1 MSTFPVLKDTARIAI
16 INRGEAALRFIRA
29 VREYNDLYGTEM
41 ETVALYTDV
50 EENALFVKMAD
61 DEVQLSSLQG
71 YPGKQKSPYLDHDLM
86 LSAIEKAGAD
96 GIWVGWGFVSEDA
109 EFAAKIEE
117 KGIVFI
123 GPSSKAMALLGD
135 KIQAKELAEKADV
148 PILPWS
154 KRSIKDLDDAQ
165 KMALQIGYPVIVKA
179 ANAGGGRGI
188 RFVRTP
194 EEMERQFLS
203 AREETV
209 RITGNDI
216 VFIEHL
222 VEEGRHLEVQ
232 TLTDT
237 HGNIHTF
244 GVRDCSVQRKNQK
257 IIEETPPPHLSL
269 KLIKEIEA
277 SAARMIKSANY
288 AGAGTVEYLYDLR
301 TKKYYFM
308 EVNTRLQVE
317 HPITE
322 TLYSIDLVKGQIH
335 VARGLELDLHGASP
349 NGHVIEVRLNAEAPE
364 KDFTPAP
371 GEVEI
376 FKAPA
381 GPGIRVDSGIEQ
393 GSTIPSEFDS
403 MVAKIISAAPTREEA
418 IARLKRALK
427 ELRIRIKNGTTNRAF
442 LLELLDNPAIRKG
455 GVSTG
460 FVEQL
465 LKKHT
470 QPQNDERVRLALLA
484 GAVEMYHSQLQN
496 DYINFKE
503 QITRLGRPRTSP
515 VSEGYTATLSVFGNK
530 YEFLVKHMGTDR
542 YHISLLDDEK
552 VTISCRYATKQR
564 EGIIITG
571 GTRHTILVVPRG
583 DMLQIEVDGYPV
595 YLESESGGVVKS
607 PSPAVVLGVKVQP
620 GQKVKKGET
629 LIVLEAMKMEMLV
642 EAPGDGTVKE
652 IHVSPGSQVA
662 SGASLV
668 ALEIGE
674 TSAVNEEKQYPRVS
688 FNPYDETPSLVFEH
702 LVKEFHAIFLGY
714 DQNRN
719 TGAVLDSLLDV
730 ARKHKEFEPKLFS
743 ALMQAC
749 EYYVTIEQ
757 LFSQKEVV
765 SDSFNRPVS
774 YEELLSHYFQR
785 ESDKE
790 KGLPEEFLE
799 SLKESFSRYC
809 SCEKPDTEEINSA
822 LFHIFRS
829 HGRLRQKQ
837 SLITSVFFALETIK
851 VNPDVEGHFTRIVD
865 SIVLLTHAHAQ
876 AQAEAQRI
884 ADAALHARYQMIDRH
899 RIERIKEAENRAIE
913 EMVQQI
919 LSGKSHTDEK
929 LMMAAVNSGP
939 YIQKYLVKLALNGDD
954 KLNSLSSEILL
965 KRFNRD
971 RCIQHFSSDIHNG
984 NRIARMNCKDIKK
997 RHIRIIL
1004 AVVSEETYA
1013 KMESLTGLFGAPDE
1027 KDVQTE
1033 AVILVKTDAAS
1044 RTQEQERVHV
1054 KTENWISR
1062 LTIGWFYGGN
1072 DDFFRTYT
1080 VSGQTWEEDE
1090 HARGF
1095 DPIRF
1100 RELRIYRLRNFI
1112 LNTIYRSE
1120 SVTVVE
1126 GTAKENPKDKR
1137 LFALASTSEPNPI
1150 LSDSD
1155 DIARMIVFEA
1165 AFMEAISALR
1175 AAQAR
1180 YKYRLHWNRIII
1192 HNRSLLGLR
1201 LMQLKDYGKRF
1212 IPRIKDLGLEKMVIY
1227 SRRKRWREDIVR
1239 ELELLFLN
1247 ISNDQFTL
1255 RSRTPSDVPLSQL
1268 DKYVEKV
1275 VRARQRN
1282 TVYPCELIKSLTSAG
1297 IPIMESLPRGEF
1309 TEYDIEVDKETG
1321 LQRVYQKNALDLY
1334 NRESNVIFGIISN
1347 FDTVLNIVLERVLI
1361 LCDATND
1368 FGSLAEGE
1376 CRRINAAMDLAAERD
1391 IPLEWVPVSS
1401 GAKITMDSG
1410 TENLDWT
1417 AATLRRIIEFTQNGG
1432 EINIIVPNIN
1442 VGAQSYWNAEATM
1455 LMHTKGLLIMTD
1467 DASMLL
1473 TGKKALDFA
1482 GSVSGE
1488 TNLDIG
1494 GAEKIML
1501 PNGQAQLRATDLPEA
1516 YRLLFRHYRY
1526 SYRSGGTAYPP
1537 KISTKDS
1544 DTRDVGTTPY
1554 KDTLGQGFSTIGDI
1568 FSKEK
1573 NPERKK
1579 PFDMRQVMESII
1591 DTDGGYFE
1599 RWRSMKDAD
1608 IGIVWETR
1616 IGGYAVGLI
1625 GIESRNIPRIGSIPF
1640 DGPETWNGGTLFP
1653 LSSKKVA
1660 RGINAFSGKL
1670 PLVIVA
1676 NLSGFDGSPESLRS
1690 LQLEYGAEI
1699 GRAMVNFKGPVTF
1712 LVTAR
1717 YHGGAYVVFSKSLN
1731 PNIKTAAIEGSYA
1744 SVIGGAPAAAVVF
1757 PKTVL
1762 KETFTD
1768 PRIVLMQEKLK
1779 QGDCTQREYE
1789 DLYKTVYMEKQTAL
1803 ATEFDT
1809 IHSVERA
1816 KRVGSIDDII
1826 STSQIRPY
1834 VIENIKK
1841 GMDAE

>member
-1 MSTFPVLKDTARIAI
+1 MSTLPVLKDNARIAI
-16 INRGEAALRFIRA
+16 VNRGEAALRFIRA
-29 VREYNDLYGTEM
+29 VKEYNDLHGTSM
-41 ETVALYTDV
+41 STIAMYTDV
-50 EENALFVKMAD
+50 EETALFVNMAD
-61 DEVQLSSLQG
+61 DEIRLSSLHG
-71 YPGKQKSPYLDHDLM
+71 FPGKQKSPYLDHDLM
-86 LSAIEKAGAD
+86 IEALDAAKAD
-96 GIWVGWGFVSEDA
+96 GIWVGWGFVSEDSD
-109 EFAAKIEE
+109 FATKIEK

-123 GPSSKAMALLGD
+123 GPTAESMAILGD
-135 KIQAKELAEKADV
+135 KIKAKELAEKADV

-154 KRSIKDLDDAQ
+154 KRSVKDLKDA
-165 KMALQIGYPVIVKA
+165 KEIANSIGYPVIVKA
-179 ANAGGGRGI
+179 SNAGGGRGI

-194 EEMERQFLS
+194 EEMEPQFQS
-203 AREETV
+203 AREETI

-232 TLTDT
+232 TIADM
-237 HGNIHTF
+237 HGNVNTF

-257 IIEETPPPHLSL
+257 IIEETPPAHLSSE
-269 KLIKEIEA
+269 LIHEIEE
-277 SAARMIKSANY
+277 SAARMIRTAGY
-288 AGAGTVEYLYDLR
+288 YGAGTVEYLFDLK
-301 TKKYYFM
+301 TGKYYFM

-335 VARGLELDLHGASP
+335 VARGLELDLRDAKP
-349 NGHVIEVRLNAEAPE
+349 FGHVIEVRLNAEAPE
-364 KDFTPAP
+364 MDFTPAP

-418 IARLKRALK
+418 ISRLKRALR

-442 LLELLDNPAIRKG
+442 LLELLDNPSIRKG

-460 FVEQL
+460 FVELL
-465 LKKHT
+465 LKKYKL
-470 QPQNDERVRLALLA
+470 PQNEQRVKLALLS
-484 GAVEMYHSQLQN
+484 GAIEMYNMQLQN

-515 VSEGYTATLSVFGNK
+515 ISEGYAATLSAFGNK
-530 YEFLVKHMGTDR
+530 YEFWVKHMGTDR
-542 YHISLLDDEK
+542 YHVSLCDGKE
-552 VTISCRYATKQR
+552 IHMCCRYSTKHR
-564 EGIIITG
+564 EGTIIADG
-571 GTRHTILVVPRG
+571 ARHNILIVPRG
-583 DMLQIEVDGYPV
+583 DILQIEVDGYPV
-595 YLESESGGVVKS
+595 YLESESGGTVKS
-607 PSPAVVLGVKVQP
+607 PSPAVVLSVKVQP
-620 GQKVKKGET
+620 GQKVKKGD
-629 LIVLEAMKMEMLV
+629 LLVVLEAMKMEMKV
-642 EAPGDGTVKE
+642 ESPGDGTVKE
-652 IHVSPGSQVA
+652 ISVSQGTQVA
-662 SGASLV
+662 AGANLV
-668 ALEIGE
+668 TLELGE
-674 TSAVNEEKQYPRVS
+674 ASEQIEESSYSPIAFTACDDS
-688 FNPYDETPSLVFEH
+688 PENVFDY
-702 LVKEFHAIFLGY
+702 LVKEFHAMFLGY
-714 DQNRN
+714 DQNAN
-719 TGAVLDSLLDV
+719 TAKNIETL
-730 ARKHKEFEPKLFS
+730 AAFCKKHAHFEEQLFH
-743 ALMQAC
+743 ALIQAC
-749 EYYVTIEQ
+749 EYYVVIEQ
-757 LFSQKEVV
+757 LFSQKEII
-765 SDSFNRPVS
+765 SDSFNRPIT

-790 KGLPEEFLE
+790 KGLPEEFLTN
-799 SLKESFSRYC
+799 LKAAFSRYC
-809 SCEKPDTEEINSA
+809 PTEKPDTEEINNA
-822 LFHIFRS
+822 IFHIFKS
-829 HGRLRQKQ
+829 HGRLKQKQ
-837 SLITSVFFALETIK
+837 ALMTSIFFAMEQMQVPADFENT
-851 VNPDVEGHFTRIVD
+851 FTEIVD
-865 SIVLLTHAHAQ
+865 SIVSLTHAQAQ

-884 ADAALHARYQMIDRH
+884 ADAALHARYQLIDRH
-899 RIERIKEAENRAIE
+899 RIEKIKDAENSAIE
-913 EMVQQI
+913 DMVQQI
-919 LSGKSHTDEK
+919 LAGKSVKDDT
-929 LMMAAVNSGP
+929 LMHAAVNSGS

-954 KLNSLSSEILL
+954 MLNSLASEILI

-971 RCIQHFSSDIHNG
+971 RLIKSQETRINNG
-984 NRIARMNCKDIKK
+984 TRIVSLKCKDASSKIVNVD
-997 RHIRIIL
+997 L
-1004 AVVSEETYA
+1004 AVVSEEA
-1013 KMESLTGLFGAPDE
+1013 FSKIDNTGALFGISGH
-1027 KDVQTE
+1027 KDGSNE
-1033 AVILVKTDAAS
+1033 AIILIKADASS
-1044 RTQEQERVHV
+1044 RTPEQEKLHF
-1054 KTENWISR
+1054 KPGETYSQIT
-1062 LTIGWFYGGN
+1062 LGWFYGSN
-1072 DDFFRTYT
+1072 EDFFKTYLKT
-1080 VSGQTWEEDE
+1080 NDGWIENSL
-1090 HARGF
+1090 ANGF
-1095 DPIRF
+1095 DPIKY
-1100 RELRIYRLRNFI
+1100 RELRVYRLSNFS
-1112 LNTIYRSE
+1112 LNIIYRSE
-1120 SVTVVE
+1120 AVTVLE
-1126 GTAKENPKDKR
+1126 GTAKENSKDKR
-1137 LFALASTSEPNPI
+1137 LFALAATSEPNPI
-1150 LSDSD
+1150 ISSND

-1180 YKYRLHWNRIII
+1180 YKYRLHWNRIIM

-1201 LMQLKDYGKRF
+1201 LMQMKDYGKRF

-1247 ISNDQFTL
+1247 ISDDQFTL
-1255 RSRTPSDVPLSQL
+1255 RSRTPADIPLSPL
-1268 DKYVEKV
+1268 DKYVEKI
-1275 VRARQRN
+1275 VRSRQRN
-1282 TVYPCELIKSLTSAG
+1282 TVYPYEFIKSLTNAG
-1297 IPIMESLPRGEF
+1297 IPLQDSIPRGDF
-1309 TEYDIEVDKETG
+1309 REYDISVDEKSGTTSFF
-1321 LQRVYQKNALDLY
+1321 VKTDIDLY
-1334 NRESNVIFGIISN
+1334 AEKSNIVFGLITN
-1347 FDTVLNIVLERVLI
+1347 YDAMLNIPLERVLI
-1361 LCDATND
+1361 LSDSTKD
-1368 FGSLAEGE
+1368 FGSLAESE
-1376 CRRINAAMDLAAERD
+1376 CRRINAALDLAEQKD
-1391 IPLEWVPVSS
+1391 IPVEWVPVSS

-1417 AATLRRIIEFTQNGG
+1417 ASTLKKIIEFTQNGG

-1494 GAEKIML
+1494 GAEKIMV
-1501 PNGQAQLRATDLPEA
+1501 PNGQAQLRASNLPDA
-1516 YRLLFRHYRY
+1516 YRLLFKHYRY
-1526 SYRSGGTAYPP
+1526 TYKLPKSDFPP
-1537 KISTKDS
+1537 KIESKDS
-1544 DTRDVGTTPY
+1544 DSRDISKNHY
-1554 KDTLGQGFSTIGDI
+1554 KDVLGQGFTTIGDI

-1579 PFDMRQVMESII
+1579 PFDMRQVMEAII
-1591 DTDGGYFE
+1591 DTDAGYFE

-1616 IGGYAVGLI
+1616 IGGYAAGLI
-1625 GIESRNIPRIGSIPF
+1625 GIESRNIPRIGYIPF

-1653 LSSKKVA
+1653 QSSKKIA

-1699 GRAMVNFKGPVTF
+1699 GRAIVNFKGPIVF

-1731 PNIKTAAIEGSYA
+1731 KNMKAAAIEGSYA

-1768 PRIVLMQEKLK
+1768 PHIVLMQEKLK
-1779 QGDCTQREYE
+1779 QGECTQKEYE
-1789 DLYKTVYMEKQTAL
+1789 DLYKTVSMEKQTAL
-1803 ATEFDT
+1803 GTEFDT

-1826 STSQIRPY
+1826 TPKQIRPY
-1834 VIENIKK
+1834 IIKNLK
-1841 GMDAE
+1841 SN